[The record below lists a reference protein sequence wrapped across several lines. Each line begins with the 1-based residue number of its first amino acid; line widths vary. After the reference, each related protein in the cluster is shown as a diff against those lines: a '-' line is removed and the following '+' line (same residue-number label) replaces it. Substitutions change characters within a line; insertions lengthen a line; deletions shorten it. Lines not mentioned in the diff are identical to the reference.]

1 MIIIYTFYGETIG
14 EGDII
19 LSKSIKVIKE
29 TMFSYQH
36 SKEARSKKHE
46 DYGLKSLLHHQDS
59 ISVFIM

>member
-46 DYGLKSLLHHQDS
+46 DSGSSL
-59 ISVFIM
+59 

>member
-1 MIIIYTFYGETIG
+1 MIIFYTFNGETIG

-46 DYGLKSLLHHQDS
+46 DYGLKSILLYYSSTSSRQH
-59 ISVFIM
+59 